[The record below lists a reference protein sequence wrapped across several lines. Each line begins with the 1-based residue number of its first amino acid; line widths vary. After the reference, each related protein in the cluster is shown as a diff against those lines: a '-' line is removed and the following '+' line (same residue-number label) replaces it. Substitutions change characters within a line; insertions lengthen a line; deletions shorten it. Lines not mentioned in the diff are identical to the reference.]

1 MPNKKIMDEK
11 TQEFY
16 ARLKEQLESDKN
28 WPRPYLYK
36 FIVPGDASKIAQV
49 EEAFDGCKADIQIK
63 NSSTGK
69 FSSVSVKL
77 NVNNAQEIIDKYIAV
92 SSIEGIVSL

>member
-1 MPNKKIMDEK
+1 MDDN
-11 TQEFY
+11 TIEFY
-16 ARLKEQLESDKN
+16 KRLKEQLEDDKT

-36 FIVPGDASKIAQV
+36 FIVPGDAEKIARV
-49 EEAFDGCKADIQIK
+49 EEAFDGCNANIQIT

-77 NVNNAQEIIDKYIAV
+77 MVKSSQDIIDKYITV
-92 SSIEGIVSL
+92 STIEGIVSL

>member
-1 MPNKKIMDEK
+1 MDDNTK
-11 TQEFY
+11 EFY
-16 ARLKEQLESDKN
+16 KRLKEQLDDDKT
-28 WPRPYLYK
+28 WPRPYLFK
-36 FIVPGDASKIAQV
+36 FIVPGDAHKIAQV

-77 NVNNAQEIIDKYIAV
+77 IVKNSQEIIDKYLAV
-92 SSIEGIVSL
+92 STIEGIVSL